1 MKILELR
8 LTNFRNH
15 KKLRLDLNHN
25 IVLLTGPNGAGKTNI
40 LEAVYA
46 LSTGKS
52 IKARYDR
59 DMINYTAQFST
70 AGADIENSSGKYL
83 LEMQVIKDD
92 SFSNISSKKTKVNK
106 VPKSLA
112 SFSGIFNSVMFS
124 PEDMNIITGSPSER
138 RKYMDAILV
147 QTDKNYKRN
156 VAAYLKAVRQR
167 NKVLEKIAEENR
179 GRDELGYWTKKC
191 LEHGTYIQE
200 QRVKLFNFFNKKL
213 PGAVEKL
220 NGKNTEVEI
229 KYLMNEIS
237 EERLKKHEDNEIH
250 AKTTLVG
257 PHRDDFSIFHKSHN
271 LSEFGSRGEQRSVM
285 LALKLC
291 EINFIEQENNE
302 RPELLLDDIFSEL
315 DENHR
320 SSVFNILEQQQTII
334 TSTEPPDFLSSKT
347 NTHEIKV
354 L

>member
-1 MKILELR
+1 MKISELR

-15 KKLRLDLNHN
+15 KKLRLDLDHD

-40 LEAVYA
+40 LEAIYA

-52 IKARYDR
+52 VKAKYDR

-83 LEMQVIKDD
+83 LEMQVIKEDD
-92 SFSNISSKKTKVNK
+92 FSNISSKKTKVNK

-124 PEDMNIITGSPSER
+124 PEDLNIITGSPSER

-167 NKVLEKIAEENR
+167 NKILEKIAEENR
-179 GRDELGYWTKKC
+179 GWDEIEYWTKKC
-191 LEHGTYIQE
+191 LEHGTYIQK
-200 QRVKLFNFFNKKL
+200 QRVKLFDYFNKKL
-213 PGAVEKL
+213 PGAIEKL
-220 NGKNTEVEI
+220 NGKNTEVDI

-237 EERLKKHEDNEIH
+237 DERLKKHEDNEIH

-257 PHRDDFSIFHKSHN
+257 PHRDDFCIFHKNHN
-271 LSEFGSRGEQRSVM
+271 LAEFGSRGEQRSVM

-291 EINFIEQENNE
+291 EINYIEQENEE
-302 RPELLLDDIFSEL
+302 RPVLLLDDIFSEL
-315 DENHR
+315 DEDHR

-334 TSTEPPDFLSSKT
+334 TSTESPDFLSSKG

>member
-40 LEAVYA
+40 LEAIYA

-124 PEDMNIITGSPSER
+124 PEDLNIITGSPSER

-167 NKVLEKIAEENR
+167 NKILEKIAEENR

-213 PGAVEKL
+213 PSAVEKL

-291 EINFIEQENNE
+291 EINFIEQENDE
-302 RPELLLDDIFSEL
+302 RPVLLLDDIFSEL

-334 TSTEPPDFLSSKT
+334 TSTEPPDFLSSKA

>member
-124 PEDMNIITGSPSER
+124 PEDLNIITGSPSET
-138 RKYMDAILV
+138 RKYM
-147 QTDKNYKRN
+147 
-156 VAAYLKAVRQR
+156 
-167 NKVLEKIAEENR
+167 
-179 GRDELGYWTKKC
+179 
-191 LEHGTYIQE
+191 EHGTYIQE

-213 PGAVEKL
+213 PSAVEKL

-302 RPELLLDDIFSEL
+302 RPVLLLDDIFSEL

-334 TSTEPPDFLSSKT
+334 TSTEPPDFLSSKA
-347 NTHEIKV
+347 NA
-354 L
+354 